1 MKVSKR
7 QLRRIIREFSNRSYD
22 MGLRDAESGQEP
34 DQERY
39 DNDPD
44 YADGYDSYDP
54 YDHLEEAEGST
65 KKYDDDSALKGGQS
79 KLPDG
84 LQKSIIDKTVEDR
97 EEHDEE
103 RKEKNEGTDLGNMP
117 DSWRQ
122 ILGNCLGKETIKEEK
137 NRPLHEQP
145 ISGEQAEQM
154 QHDQDRMSF
163 GMAPWAEDLADY
175 IVNHIYDLSTAAGID
190 LQDPEVLATVG
201 DALDAV
207 KLEFPGS

>member
-1 MKVSKR
+1 MKVTKR

-154 QHDQDRMSF
+154 QRDVFWHGSMGRGPCRLHRQSHLRLEHCSRHR
-163 GMAPWAEDLADY
+163 PTRPR
-175 IVNHIYDLSTAAGID
+175 STCH
-190 LQDPEVLATVG
+190 
-201 DALDAV
+201 
-207 KLEFPGS
+207 SW